1 MRKFLALLLCIVS
14 IQSFSQKT
22 AVAIADKRFAGIE
35 KELDQLLKDWHA
47 AGFAIAVVEKDKII
61 YSKGFG
67 YRDVEKK
74 LPATP
79 NTLFAIGSV
88 TKSFTASLIGLLEKD
103 GKLDINKPAS
113 GYLPSL
119 KFYNDAMNN
128 TVTLSDMMSHRTG
141 LPRHDFSWYLFSTD
155 SRDSILQRIKYQ
167 EPTAPIRHVWQ
178 YNNFMF
184 TAQAAIAE
192 KITGKSWEEN
202 ISERFLKPLG
212 MTNTN
217 LDIKAL
223 ETYTE
228 PAVGYGLKKDSII
241 KKLDYYKIASMAPA
255 GSINS
260 SVNEMANWVITW
272 INGGKFKGKEI
283 LPAKYV
289 SQAITS
295 QSIVNPGFPSKE
307 KPDLHFATYGFGW
320 ALSSYKGHYRVDHG
334 GNIDGF
340 SANASFFPTDSIG
353 IIVLTNQDGS
363 RIPSL
368 ARNIIADRLLGQKY
382 FDWNADAK
390 TAFVKAKAQ
399 QAEAKKTAT
408 SSKKP
413 NTTTSHPV
421 KDYSGIY
428 NNPGYG
434 DFNLYVNNDSLFAQA
449 GSQAL
454 WLRHFHYDVFDPFVK
469 DKIDGIDTVDGAL
482 PMKLQFAMNTTG
494 DIEGF
499 SIPFE
504 AGLKPLIFTKQ
515 LKPIALAANDLQKYV
530 GDYDLNGAA
539 IKVYVKNNVLYA
551 LVPGQPDYEL
561 VPVDKDKFGLKV
573 ASGYFTLFGV
583 DANNKVKDMTFIQ
596 PNGNYTAIKK

>member
-1 MRKFLALLLCIVS
+1 MRKILALLCCLTTAF
-14 IQSFSQKT
+14 SFAQT
-22 AVAIADKRFAGIE
+22 AGVTDKRLAGIE

-47 AGFAIAVVEKDKII
+47 AGFAVAVVEKDKII

-88 TKSFTASLIGLLEKD
+88 TKSFTASLIGLLEKG

-128 TVTLSDMMSHRTG
+128 HVTLSDMMSHRTG

-155 SRDSILQRIKYQ
+155 SRDSVLQRIQYQ
-167 EPTAPIRHVWQ
+167 EPTAPIRHAWQ

-202 ISERFLKPLG
+202 ISEHFLKPLG
-212 MTNTN
+212 MINSN
-217 LDIKAL
+217 LDIKSL

-228 PAVGYGLKKDSII
+228 PAIGYGLKKDSII

-283 LPAKYV
+283 LPAKHV

-295 QSIVNPGFPSKE
+295 QSIVSAGFPSKE

-353 IIVLTNQDGS
+353 IVVLSNQDGS
-363 RIPSL
+363 RIPNL
-368 ARNIIADRLLGQKY
+368 ARNIIADRLLNLKY

-390 TAFVKAKAQ
+390 TAFAKAKAQ
-399 QAEAKKTAT
+399 QAEAKKTA
-408 SSKKP
+408 SSTKKF
-413 NTTTSHPV
+413 NTTPSHPLR
-421 KDYSGIY
+421 DFSGIY
-428 NNPGYG
+428 NHPGYG
-434 DFNLYVNNDSLFAQA
+434 DFNLYVKNDSLFANA
-449 GSQAL
+449 GSKTL
-454 WLRHFHYDVFDPFVK
+454 WLRHFHYDVFDPVIK
-469 DKIDGIDTVDGAL
+469 DQTDGIDTVEGVL
-482 PMKLQFAMNTTG
+482 PMKLQFTMSTAG

-504 AGLKPLIFTKQ
+504 AGLKPLVFSKK
-515 LKPIALAANDLQKYV
+515 LKPITVPTNGLQKYV
-530 GDYDLNGAA
+530 GDYDLNGVV
-539 IKVYVKNNVLYA
+539 IKVYLKNNVLYA

-573 ASGYFTLFGV
+573 APGYFALFGV
-583 DANNKVKDMTFIQ
+583 DANNKATDMTFIQ
-596 PNGNYTAIKK
+596 PNGNFKATRK